1 MSCAGEDPAIAH
13 GLQGSEIVHQRSIL
27 RVRQLAETGDLLG

>member
-1 MSCAGEDPAIAH
+1 MSCAGKDPAVAH
-13 GLQGSEIVHQRSIL
+13 GLQGPEIVNQSSIL